1 MTENQSTTINLGST
15 EAENIA
21 RETAETEEE
30 AANNAAAAKEADIR
44 ASALEQE
51 RGIQKWLMRI
61 FVAGN
66 VIFLAIPFIYLTVG
80 VISLFPSIEVE
91 KQKVFL
97 DGLSVFVEQI
107 VPVWI
112 IYVLGSIGTAG
123 VVRIIQALS
132 DIVRSFR
139 SGSRRG

>member
-1 MTENQSTTINLGST
+1 MTENQSATINLGST

-44 ASALEQE
+44 AKALEQE

-66 VIFLAIPFIYLTVG
+66 VIFLAIPFMYLVVG
-80 VISLFPSIEVE
+80 GVSLFIEVDAKKLE
-91 KQKVFL
+91 VFL
-97 DGLSVFVEQI
+97 DGLSVFVEHI

-112 IYVLGSIGTAG
+112 IYVLGSIGAAG

-139 SGSRRG
+139 RSGRHG